1 MKVKAKDV
9 DLTNQTVTYTV
20 LKGRNY
26 SIIKRPIKNI
36 ALPYWKEAVNNC
48 PPDYYVFAEGL
59 NHGAIPI
66 HRSQIDR
73 RWKRHI
79 IDKLGIKS
87 HWYDMKHTNSTE
99 VERMIGRGAAAANNA
114 ESQIMIDK
122 VYNIDFAKN
131 KMQEIKEVNNPF
143 V

>member
-1 MKVKAKDV
+1 M
-9 DLTNQTVTYTV
+9 
-20 LKGRNY
+20 
-26 SIIKRPIKNI
+26 
-36 ALPYWKEAVNNC
+36 E
-48 PPDYYVFAEGL
+48 
-59 NHGAIPI
+59 
-66 HRSQIDR
+66 R